1 METVYKFD
9 IPLLI
14 DDECSQC
21 GRLVARSNIK
31 HRGYVKLCGLC
42 YERSRMAEPTPK
54 HPDIENVLTKL
65 TGRSRVESIKNDK
78 CSFCGGDAST
88 FRNELSR
95 REYVISGFCQ
105 KCQDSVFGKD

>member
-1 METVYKFD
+1 
-9 IPLLI
+9 
-14 DDECSQC
+14 
-21 GRLVARSNIK
+21 
-31 HRGYVKLCGLC
+31 
-42 YERSRMAEPTPK
+42 MAEPTPK